1 MGSHIAW
8 NEFESAPLTSIE
20 ALPVRDCA
28 QLVMAT
34 ENTKSMIAAI
44 VGNLLVAATKFLAAA
59 LSGSSAMLSEA
70 IHSLVDTCNG
80 GLMLYGMR
88 RSRKPPDEH
97 HPLGYGHEL
106 YFWTLVVGILIFG
119 LGGGMSIVT
128 GAMHIV
134 EGKPAET
141 AWWSYAVLGAAA
153 IFESVSWYFG
163 WRAFSKEQR
172 RHRRGIM
179 ETIVVS
185 KNPTTFSVLLED
197 TAALVGLVFAFLGI
211 SFSALLDIPWLDGLA
226 SILIGALLCISA
238 LIMVYE
244 SMGLLVGEG
253 MEPATLAELRKIISA
268 DPAVQ
273 QVRDLLTLYLGPED
287 VLLAIDLRFHPDN
300 DVHDIRNAVARFKKK
315 IQARFPRIRRVCLD
329 ITSIDN
335 NGSA

>member
-141 AWWSYAVLGAAA
+141 ACGSYAVLAAAA
-153 IFESVSWYFG
+153 IFAGVAWYFAG
-163 WRAFSKEQR
+163 WAF
-172 RHRRGIM
+172 
-179 ETIVVS
+179 
-185 KNPTTFSVLLED
+185 P
-197 TAALVGLVFAFLGI
+197 
-211 SFSALLDIPWLDGLA
+211 
-226 SILIGALLCISA
+226 
-238 LIMVYE
+238 
-244 SMGLLVGEG
+244 
-253 MEPATLAELRKIISA
+253 
-268 DPAVQ
+268 
-273 QVRDLLTLYLGPED
+273 
-287 VLLAIDLRFHPDN
+287 
-300 DVHDIRNAVARFKKK
+300 
-315 IQARFPRIRRVCLD
+315 
-329 ITSIDN
+329 
-335 NGSA
+335 